1 MSFLKNIFGGNKS
14 KEPPH
19 TEATGAAPPPPE
31 PEPQPIRIS
40 ELTPYELKAR
50 LDNGDELVVV
60 DMRQA
65 WEYEAGHIPGAKHVF
80 IQEIPARL
88 EEFPKDTDVIFQCW
102 HGNTSLDA
110 GGFLI
115 QNGWPASQVFSLRG
129 GMAGWVQAHGQES
142 LVTD

>member
-65 WEYEAGHIPGAKHVF
+65 WEYEAGHIPGAN
-80 IQEIPARL
+80 
-88 EEFPKDTDVIFQCW
+88 FPKTPPLSFNV
-102 HGNTSLDA
+102 GMVT
-110 GGFLI
+110 
-115 QNGWPASQVFSLRG
+115 PAWMPPAFSSTTVGMLRVYS
-129 GMAGWVQAHGQES
+129 A
-142 LVTD
+142 